1 MRVLIFH
8 NVTTWA
14 DLAAAGNAEAA
25 ADIAR
30 DKGYAKALAIFRR
43 MPHGDEA
50 PIEPG
55 DTLRFV
61 GELDLPATT
70 ALAAAHAAFAAGN
83 SPYEGDPGVT
93 EYRTWQVRSLS
104 VGDVVVADG
113 KALAVAGFGFTEI
126 DTSLAAYK
134 VGDLPLPTDPVQ
146 TGFEGVW
153 C

>member
-1 MRVLIFH
+1 MQVLIYH
-8 NVTTWA
+8 NVTTVA
-14 DLAAAGNAEAA
+14 DLAAAGDAESV
-25 ADIAR
+25 ADMAR
-30 DKGYAKALAIFRR
+30 DKGNGKALAIFRR
-43 MPHGDEA
+43 MRPDTVA

-70 ALAAAHAAFAAGN
+70 ALKAAHAAYAAGN

-104 VGDVVVADG
+104 VGDVVQAGG
-113 KALAVAGFGFTEI
+113 KALACAAWGFAEI
-126 DTSLAAYK
+126 DASLTPYK
-134 VGDLPLPTDPVQ
+134 VGDLPQPTDHVT
-146 TGFEGVW
+146 TGFEGVY